1 MPKTDFYNW
10 NKNRAYPLIE
20 QPAYTFGGIELGEA
34 VLLDAGFVL
43 GLDEPF
49 DPEHRVLLYAL
60 GKRPGYVDFY
70 FRGETSIG
78 SFVFEC
84 AVGSSGMYST
94 DSTLGAESGGE
105 AFIVVDDLQEL
116 YDALPDG
123 VRLADTDY
131 PVEPGLVQYLE
142 NAYVRALNIASEK
155 DDPGTSM
162 CAVDPSAR
170 WDFAV
175 TGLNL
180 QGVQVFKPG
189 HNAYVQTDYF
199 NNTIEIGAGVGR
211 GEGEP
216 CGRPLLED
224 HDGSSSSAV
233 ATGPI
238 LTCADGINTINGVAP
253 SDAGSFR
260 LLGGQG
266 VEVVPVPDE
275 HKIIIRFLTGQY
287 DRAFCNG
294 GDA

>member
-10 NKNRAYPLIE
+10 NRNRAYPLVE
-20 QPAYTFGGIELGEA
+20 RPAYTFDGIPLEES

-43 GLDEPF
+43 GLDEAF
-49 DPEHRVLLYAL
+49 DPEHVVVLYAI
-60 GKRPGYVDFY
+60 GRRAGYVDFY
-70 FRGETSIG
+70 FRGTTAIG

-84 AVGSSGMYST
+84 AVGSPGLYST
-94 DSTLGAESGGE
+94 TSTLGSERGGE
-105 AFIVVDDLQEL
+105 AFLVVDELQEL
-116 YDALPDG
+116 YDSLPAG
-123 VRLADTDY
+123 VRLADAEY

-162 CAVDPSAR
+162 CALDPSAR

-180 QGVQVFKPG
+180 RGNLVFKPG

-224 HDGSSSSAV
+224 CDGSSSSAIAV
-233 ATGPI
+233 DPV
-238 LTCADGINTINGVAP
+238 LTCADGINTINGVPP
-253 SDAGSFR
+253 SEAGTFR

-266 VEVVPVPDE
+266 VEVIPVPDE